1 MYKLFLFF
9 ILFLS
14 FTKNQAQELS
24 VPFEVLDGVP
34 VINITVEGKNHQFVF
49 DTGAYKTCI
58 NSEVFPN
65 LPISKKIENIGGIG
79 SERKSMNAVNFS
91 FNFLN
96 QNYLNQEVIYTDLS
110 LFSKMSCTNLKIS
123 GIIGRDIM
131 ENYIIEINPDNKKI
145 IFHNPSIF
153 NENHLIG
160 FTKIKLQKTS
170 APYLP
175 ITIGKQKRYVQFDT
189 GSAYGISTTNYKLE
203 NFIKTAQHISYKSKG
218 SSIGIHGV
226 NNDEDIHYKVYN
238 SPLEVGNLTVKNQV
252 FETSKNDFNNMG
264 FDFSKQFISY
274 LDLKNHKLFIKQVNQ
289 NTESINDN
297 ALYNIGFSVGYN
309 VVKEKSMITRLS
321 AKVDNLVPGDTL
333 ISINGETPP
342 TNNCEMY
349 SFLRQFF
356 GSKMKIVIERNNE
369 IKEIEIEPV

>member
-1 MYKLFLFF
+1 MYKLFVFF

-24 VPFEVLDGVP
+24 IPFEIIDGFPIVH
-34 VINITVEGKNHQFVF
+34 VSVDGKNHQFVF
-49 DTGAYKTCI
+49 DTGAFMTCI

-65 LPISKKIENIGGIG
+65 LPVSKTIENIGGIG
-79 SERKSMNAVNFS
+79 SERKSINAVNFS
-91 FNFLN
+91 FNFSN
-96 QNYLNQEVIYTDLS
+96 QNYTNQEVLYTDLS
-110 LFSKMSCTNLKIS
+110 SFSKMSCTNLKIS

-131 ENYIIEINPDNKKI
+131 ENYIVGINPDNKKI
-145 IFHNPSIF
+145 VFHNPSIF

-160 FTKIKLQKTS
+160 FTKIKLQKTP

-189 GSAYGISTTNYKLE
+189 GSNGGLSTTNYKLE
-203 NFIKTAQHISYKSKG
+203 NYIKTAQHISYKSKG

-238 SPLEVGNLTVKNQV
+238 SPLEVGNLAVKNQV
-252 FETSKNDFNNMG
+252 FKTSKNDFNNMG

-289 NTESINDN
+289 NTESINDT
-297 ALYNIGFSVGYN
+297 ALHNLGFSVNYN
-309 VVKEKSMITRLS
+309 VEKEKSMITRLS
-321 AKVDNLVPGDTL
+321 TRVENLVLGDTL

-342 TNNCEMY
+342 KNNCEMY
-349 SFLRQFF
+349 SFLRKFF
-356 GSKMKIVIERNNE
+356 GSKMKIVIERNNKT
-369 IKEIEIEPV
+369 KEIEIESV

>member
-24 VPFEVLDGVP
+24 VPFEIIDGFPIVH
-34 VINITVEGKNHQFVF
+34 VWVEGKNHQFVF

-123 GIIGRDIM
+123 GIIGRDVM
-131 ENYIIEINPDNKKI
+131 ENYIVEINPDSKKI
-145 IFHNPSIF
+145 IFHHHSDF
-153 NENHLIG
+153 NESQLKG
-160 FTKIKLQKTS
+160 FTKMKLQKKS
-170 APYLP
+170 PAVP
-175 ITIGKQKRYVQFDT
+175 IKIGGETRYALFDT

-203 NFIKTAQHISYKSKG
+203 NYIKTAQHISYKSKG

-238 SPLEVGNLTVKNQV
+238 SPLEVGNLTVRNQV

-309 VVKEKSMITRLS
+309 VEKEKSMITRLS
-321 AKVDNLVPGDTL
+321 AKVENLVPGDTL
-333 ISINGETPP
+333 ISINGEIPP

-349 SFLRQFF
+349 SFLRKFF

-369 IKEIEIEPV
+369 TKEIEIESV

>member
-24 VPFEVLDGVP
+24 VPFEIIDGFPIVH
-34 VINITVEGKNHQFVF
+34 VWVEGKNHQFVF

-123 GIIGRDIM
+123 GIIGRDVM
-131 ENYIIEINPDNKKI
+131 ENYIVEINPDSKKI
-145 IFHNPSIF
+145 IFHHHSDF
-153 NENHLIG
+153 NESQLKG
-160 FTKIKLQKTS
+160 FTKMKLQKKS
-170 APYLP
+170 PAVP
-175 ITIGKQKRYVQFDT
+175 IKIGGETRYALFDT

-203 NFIKTAQHISYKSKG
+203 NYIKTAQHISYKSKG

-309 VVKEKSMITRLS
+309 VEKEKSMITRLS
-321 AKVDNLVPGDTL
+321 AKVENLVPGDTL

-349 SFLRQFF
+349 SFLRKFF
-356 GSKMKIVIERNNE
+356 GSKMKIIIERNNE
-369 IKEIEIEPV
+369 TKEIEIESV

>member
-14 FTKNQAQELS
+14 FTKNRAQELS
-24 VPFEVLDGVP
+24 VPFEIIDGFPIVH
-34 VINITVEGKNHQFVF
+34 VWVEGKKNHQFVF

-65 LPISKKIENIGGIG
+65 LPISKKIENVGGIS

-123 GIIGRDIM
+123 GIIGRDVM
-131 ENYIIEINPDNKKI
+131 ENYIVEINPDSKKI
-145 IFHNPSIF
+145 IFHHHSDF
-153 NENHLIG
+153 NESQLKG
-160 FTKIKLQKTS
+160 FTKMKLQKKS
-170 APYLP
+170 PAVP
-175 ITIGKQKRYVQFDT
+175 IKIGGETRYALFDT

-203 NFIKTAQHISYKSKG
+203 NYIKTAQHISYKSKG

-297 ALYNIGFSVGYN
+297 ALYIIGFSVGYN
-309 VVKEKSMITRLS
+309 VEKEKSMITRLS

-349 SFLRQFF
+349 SFLRKFF
-356 GSKMKIVIERNNE
+356 GSKMKIIIERNNE
-369 IKEIEIEPV
+369 RKEIEIEPV

>member
-24 VPFEVLDGVP
+24 VPFEIIDGFPIVH
-34 VINITVEGKNHQFVF
+34 VWVEGKNHQFVF

-123 GIIGRDIM
+123 GIIGRDVM
-131 ENYIIEINPDNKKI
+131 ENYIVEINPDSKKI
-145 IFHNPSIF
+145 IFHHHSDF
-153 NENHLIG
+153 NESQLKG
-160 FTKIKLQKTS
+160 FTKMKLQKKS
-170 APYLP
+170 PAVP
-175 ITIGKQKRYVQFDT
+175 IKIGGETRYALFDT

-203 NFIKTAQHISYKSKG
+203 NYIKTAQHISYKSKG

-297 ALYNIGFSVGYN
+297 ALYIIGFSVGYN
-309 VVKEKSMITRLS
+309 VEKEKSMITRLS
-321 AKVDNLVPGDTL
+321 AKVENLFPGDTL

-349 SFLRQFF
+349 SFLRKFF
-356 GSKMKIVIERNNE
+356 GSKMKIIIERNNE
-369 IKEIEIEPV
+369 TKEIEIEPV

>member
-24 VPFEVLDGVP
+24 IPFEIIDGFPIIHVS
-34 VINITVEGKNHQFVF
+34 IDGKNHQFVF
-49 DTGAYKTCI
+49 DTGAFMTCI

-65 LPISKKIENIGGIG
+65 LPVSKTIENIGGIG
-79 SERKSMNAVNFS
+79 SERKSINAVNFS
-91 FNFLN
+91 FNFSN
-96 QNYLNQEVIYTDLS
+96 QNYTNQEVLYTDLS
-110 LFSKMSCTNLKIS
+110 SFSKMSCTNLKIS

-131 ENYIIEINPDNKKI
+131 ENYIVEINPDSKKI
-145 IFHNPSIF
+145 VFHTLSTF

-175 ITIGKQKRYVQFDT
+175 ITIEKQKRYVQFDT
-189 GSAYGISTTNYKLE
+189 GSNGGLSTTNYKLE
-203 NFIKTAQHISYKSKG
+203 NYIKTTQHISYKSKG

-238 SPLEVGNLTVKNQV
+238 SPLEVGNLAVKNQV
-252 FETSKNDFNNMG
+252 FKTSKNDFNNMG

-289 NTESINDN
+289 NTESINDT
-297 ALYNIGFSVGYN
+297 ALHNLGFSVNYN
-309 VVKEKSMITRLS
+309 VEKEKNMITILS
-321 AKVDNLVPGDTL
+321 TRVENLVLGDTL

-342 TNNCEMY
+342 KNNCEMY
-349 SFLRQFF
+349 SFLRKFF

-369 IKEIEIEPV
+369 TKEIEIESV

>member
-1 MYKLFLFF
+1 MQKLSILF

-24 VPFEVLDGVP
+24 VPFEVLDGLPIV
-34 VINITVEGKNHQFVF
+34 NIVVEGRNHQFVF
-49 DTGAYKTCI
+49 DTGAFMTCI

-79 SERKSMNAVNFS
+79 SERKSMNTVNFS

-96 QNYLNQEVIYTDLS
+96 QKYLNQEVIYTDLS
-110 LFSKMSCTNLKIS
+110 LFSKISCTNLKIS
-123 GIIGRDIM
+123 GIIGRDVM
-131 ENYIIEINPDNKKI
+131 ENYIVEINPDSKKI
-145 IFHNPSIF
+145 IFHHHSDF
-153 NENHLIG
+153 NESQLKG
-160 FTKIKLQKTS
+160 FTKIKLQKKS
-170 APYLP
+170 PAVP
-175 ITIGKQKRYVQFDT
+175 IKIGGETRYALFDT
-189 GSAYGISTTNYKLE
+189 GSADGISTTNYKLE
-203 NFIKTAQHISYKSKG
+203 NYIKTAQHISYKSKG

-289 NTESINDN
+289 NTESINDT
-297 ALYNIGFSVGYN
+297 ALYNIGFSAVYHVEKG
-309 VVKEKSMITRLS
+309 KSMITRLS

-349 SFLRQFF
+349 SFLRKFF

>member
-34 VINITVEGKNHQFVF
+34 VINIIVEGKNHQFVF
-49 DTGAYKTCI
+49 DTGAFMTCI

-123 GIIGRDIM
+123 GIIGRDVM
-131 ENYIIEINPDNKKI
+131 ENYIVEINPASKKI
-145 IFHNPSIF
+145 IFHTPLTF

-175 ITIGKQKRYVQFDT
+175 IKIGKQKRYVQFDT

-297 ALYNIGFSVGYN
+297 ALYNIGFSVGYH
-309 VVKEKSMITRLS
+309 VEKEKSMITRLS

-349 SFLRQFF
+349 SFLRKFF